1 MKSLSKYLS
10 LLLTSILCLLLSV
23 ACRGGADPDPDP
35 DPDPE
40 TVSSLVVL
48 DRQFEVG
55 SAGCYY
61 DEKDQGYHFVVA
73 SEKLDLNKAIS
84 DVPKGS
90 LIMIDIPKQYCG
102 KEYDIKDVKDVI
114 DEKENGWY
122 FYILYTQDGVTSQE
136 LTVDNG
142 EIVSGKI
149 SLVFDLHKKVNCKM
163 SITLKDGKKLECVF
177 DGRYQKSD
185 QYICGWAD

>member
-10 LLLTSILCLLLSV
+10 LLLTSVLCLLLSV

-40 TVSSLVVL
+40 TVSSLLVL

-73 SEKLDLNKAIS
+73 SEDLDLSKS
-84 DVPKGS
+84 VQSVPKGS

-102 KEYDIKDVKDVI
+102 KEYDIKDVKDVVG
-114 DEKENGWY
+114 DKNEWY
-122 FYILYTQDGVTSQE
+122 FYIRYTQDGVTSQE

-142 EIVSGKI
+142 EIVSGTI
-149 SLVFDLHKKVNCKM
+149 SLVIGLHKKVNCKM
-163 SITLKDGKKLECVF
+163 SVTLNDGKKLECVY

-185 QYICGWAD
+185 QYICCWVD